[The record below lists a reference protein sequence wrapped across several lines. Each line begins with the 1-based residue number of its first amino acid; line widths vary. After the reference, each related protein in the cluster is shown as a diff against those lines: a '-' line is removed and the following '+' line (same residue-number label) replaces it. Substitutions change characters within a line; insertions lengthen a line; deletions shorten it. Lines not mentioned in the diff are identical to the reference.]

1 MPKLWIQKMKQI
13 AKDTR
18 NNLLNLFVHELRTR
32 NVASQRCA
40 LYITEAKGQDFPR
53 KVVRS

>member
-1 MPKLWIQKMKQI
+1 M
-13 AKDTR
+13 AKDIGS
-18 NNLLNLFVHELRTR
+18 NLLNLFAHELRTR

-53 KVVRS
+53 KVARS